1 MNSHYLPEGRHNTV
15 MVKIL
20 PGIIIVTLLI
30 YNGHSKAIDSEE
42 IKSIIVEKLDK
53 IKDDSA
59 GNYRT
64 VKENDMPLEQKY
76 MPKQEIRT
84 RSVKNAKK
92 SILVETNT
100 QLKKRKG
107 KRWES
112 DTPYFDNAIR
122 LPSDNGED
130 VQGRQGRQKVVKKK
144 QMQGNNYI
152 GYWDDAGRGM
162 YDDYWDIF

>member
-1 MNSHYLPEGRHNTV
+1 M
-15 MVKIL
+15 MKIL
-20 PGIIIVTLLI
+20 VGIITLTSLA

-42 IKSIIVEKLDK
+42 ISSVLAENLDR
-53 IKDDSA
+53 IEDNSS
-59 GNYRT
+59 GNHR
-64 VKENDMPLEQKY
+64 KMNENDISLEQNNMLKS
-76 MPKQEIRT
+76 EIRT
-84 RSVKNAKK
+84 HSVKNAKK
-92 SILVETNT
+92 SILVETGT
-100 QLKKRKG
+100 QLKKRKE

-122 LPSDNGED
+122 LPSDNGGD